1 MKVSTTETTVASRFR
16 QTAKVLWAANSAARE
31 RNTYN
36 KNSPFDEA
44 DMSS

>member
-1 MKVSTTETTVASRFR
+1 MKESMTETTVASHFCR
-16 QTAKVLWAANSAARE
+16 QTQRSLGRELRGPE

>member
-1 MKVSTTETTVASRFR
+1 MKGSTTETTVANRFH
-16 QTAKVLWAANSAARE
+16 QTTQSSLGRGHRGLE

-36 KNSPFDEA
+36 KNSPFYEA

>member
-1 MKVSTTETTVASRFR
+1 MKESTMETTVASRFR
-16 QTAKVLWAANSAARE
+16 HTAQSSLGRELRGPE

-36 KNSPFDEA
+36 KNSPFYEA

>member
-1 MKVSTTETTVASRFR
+1 MKESTTETTVASRFCHQIQR
-16 QTAKVLWAANSAARE
+16 SLGCELRGPE

-36 KNSPFDEA
+36 KNSPYDEA